1 MRRFQGYEIFTE
13 QLTNSGTLDLRYARI
28 TGGNPQVNLNNGL
41 IVSGGLLTSSDSGI
55 FNNGINISG
64 ALIIN
69 GIRISSIDGLL
80 FAPNAGYN
88 PG

>member
-28 TGGNPQVNLNNGL
+28 SGNDTGINLSNGL
-41 IVSGGLLTSSDSGI
+41 IVSGGILRSSDSGV

-69 GIRISSIDGLL
+69 GVVISSVNGLL
-80 FAPNAGYN
+80 FGPFAGYN